1 MAKFKKKNWQFY
13 FFQKRKFMTEY
24 SFSKMAKLH
33 HQNKFKNTVEQC
45 FVFGELSHPSKII
58 IIIKLKKSVGHIQ
71 RLYVL
76 EKMAQRSSLYEEIHL
91 KSPYL
96 DSQSYYSQ
104 WVPPPPQFFD
114 VAQVA
119 IICKSI

>member
-13 FFQKRKFMTEY
+13 FFQKREFMTEY

-33 HQNKFKNTVEQC
+33 HQKKKKQTVEQC
-45 FVFGELSHPSKII
+45 FVFGEFSHPSKMIIIII
-58 IIIKLKKSVGHIQ
+58 IIIKLKKSVGLIQ

-76 EKMAQRSSLYEEIHL
+76 EKMTQRSSHYEEIHL

-96 DSQSYYSQ
+96 DSQSYFSQ
-104 WVPPPPQFFD
+104 WVPPP
-114 VAQVA
+114 
-119 IICKSI
+119 IL